1 MTLKVIFLSYDVP
14 VNNDAPVMC
23 VSGQVVRNPIVKGS
37 FSRGYEGPV

>member
-37 FSRGYEGPV
+37 LLRGYEGPV